1 MPENRFFFENSLA
14 EQDLIPLEGNEF
26 HHLVHVMRGKVDDRI
41 EVVNGLG
48 EMAEAKI
55 SQIGKKQAIL
65 QIQKVKHQPL
75 PQFQVI
81 LAQAIPRLNRLDF
94 IIEKGTELGMTKL
107 LLFPSIHSE
116 RKKLTDDQLQR
127 MRQVTIAAMKQC
139 GRLDLPAIELKS
151 SLVECKAF
159 FEMEAYYGDVSP
171 AAPLLM
177 TEWQKA
183 PPQKGVVFF
192 IGPETGFSDEE
203 IGILKELGAKG
214 VRLHPNIL
222 RTDTAGLVALA
233 LIASLMEGRDEG
245 TKRT

>member
-48 EMAEAKI
+48 EMADARVAE
-55 SQIGKKQAIL
+55 IGKKRAMIH
-65 QIQKVKHQPL
+65 IDKVKHQPL
-75 PQFQVI
+75 PQFEVI

-94 IIEKGTELGMTKL
+94 IVEKGTELGMTKL
-107 LLFPSIHSE
+107 LLFPGTHSE
-116 RKKLTDDQLQR
+116 RKKFTDDQLQR

-139 GRLDLPAIELKS
+139 GRLDLPAIELKP
-151 SLVECKAF
+151 SLKEWKEFAG
-159 FEMEAYYGDVSP
+159 MEAYYGDVSP
-171 AAPLLM
+171 AAPVLM

-183 PPQKGVVFF
+183 PPKKGVIFF

-222 RTDTAGLVALA
+222 RTDTAALVALA
-233 LIASLMEGRDEG
+233 LVSHFCKDPLE
-245 TKRT
+245 